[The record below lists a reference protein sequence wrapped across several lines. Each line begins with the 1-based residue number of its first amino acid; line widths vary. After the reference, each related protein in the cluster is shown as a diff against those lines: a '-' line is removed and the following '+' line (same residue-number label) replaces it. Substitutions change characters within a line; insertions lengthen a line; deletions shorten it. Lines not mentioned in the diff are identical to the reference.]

1 MGCFPPGRNKI
12 QTKPNFG
19 IVTSVTAKI
28 YDIEHRDWAIE
39 TLVFSGDQVGEVYQ
53 AANEH
58 LLINWSYWLN
68 NPDADPNNP
77 IILFWII
84 PEGVRAVDPAI
95 TKPFHDI
102 RPLSIE
108 PVAGDY
114 NDLKDGHVSPRFPL
128 YLQSYNVPAME
139 KAYKLFTSEIG
150 GDSPFNG
157 SLFMFESYS
166 TQGVRDIDGKSTAF
180 AFRDANLLIA
190 PLITYKPAGP
200 NIDKRAADLGVGL
213 RNILHKASGKEEIY
227 VYMNYAFGDK
237 NAKQWYGSEA
247 WR

>member
-1 MGCFPPGRNKI
+1 M
-12 QTKPNFG
+12 
-19 IVTSVTAKI
+19 TSK
-28 YDIEHRDWAIE
+28 
-39 TLVFSGDQVGEVYQ
+39 
-53 AANEH
+53 
-58 LLINWSYWLN
+58 
-68 NPDADPNNP
+68 P

-84 PEGVRAVDPAI
+84 QEGVRAVDPAI

-102 RPLSIE
+102 GPLSIE
-108 PVAGDY
+108 PTGIS
-114 NDLKDGHVSPRFPL
+114 LSSLPCQKDGHVTPRFPL

-237 NAKQWYGSEA
+237 NAKQWHGSEA

>member
-1 MGCFPPGRNKI
+1 
-12 QTKPNFG
+12 
-19 IVTSVTAKI
+19 
-28 YDIEHRDWAIE
+28 
-39 TLVFSGDQVGEVYQ
+39 
-53 AANEH
+53 
-58 LLINWSYWLN
+58 
-68 NPDADPNNP
+68 
-77 IILFWII
+77 
-84 PEGVRAVDPAI
+84 
-95 TKPFHDI
+95 
-102 RPLSIE
+102 
-108 PVAGDY
+108 
-114 NDLKDGHVSPRFPL
+114 
-128 YLQSYNVPAME
+128 ME